1 MNDFT
6 ALLSPRSPHKRGIS
20 REKERERECVAHIS
34 KRSALDKSRET
45 GMERE
50 REVCSNPTK
59 YINCRIFRASCISV
73 RAPLCPLPATDL
85 LIINYP
91 DNELSHPPSSSPR
104 GLVSKVSAFSLSFYF
119 IFIYFYFFFFFIYL
133 IFMQR
138 RRFVFMEKRNECPP
152 PDKGER
158 EDSLII
164 APNSERRANSSA
176 FN

>member
-45 GMERE
+45 GIEKERE

-119 IFIYFYFFFFFIYL
+119 IFIYFYFVFFFY
-133 IFMQR
+133 IFN
-138 RRFVFMEKRNECPP
+138 FHAAPP
-152 PDKGER
+152 VCFYGKT
-158 EDSLII
+158 
-164 APNSERRANSSA
+164 
-176 FN
+176 